1 MAKKRFLEQLTK
13 GNTPQAAAASI
24 SQEKPKISPAPET
37 KTPTGKRTGKAKPAE
52 APEKPAQT
60 MDKKGKGRDVG
71 SGERD
76 LISKGFSCASWTLD
90 LLNEL
95 TFERRTLNLR
105 KTIHQLLEEAARDK
119 TIQNAL
125 LHGDWKHVP
134 TGSVR
139 RTYLLPP
146 DDALYLEQLQYLLR
160 ERSASRVM
168 QILIHYFAEQYGL
181 TQQEE

>member
-13 GNTPQAAAASI
+13 GNTPQAAAASM
-24 SQEKPKISPAPET
+24 SQEKPKASTAPET

-52 APEKPAQT
+52 APEKPAQA
-60 MDKKGKGRDVG
+60 MDKKGKGRGVG
-71 SGERD
+71 SGESD
-76 LISKGFSCASWTLD
+76 LISKGFSCASSTFD
-90 LLNEL
+90 LLNAL

-105 KTIHQLLEEAARDK
+105 KTIHELLEEAATDK

-125 LHGDWKHVP
+125 LHGDWAHVP
-134 TGSVR
+134 TGSTR

-146 DDALYLEQLQYLLR
+146 DDALYLEQLQYFLKQ
-160 ERSASRVM
+160 RSASRVL

-181 TQQEE
+181 SQQGE